1 MNYDLVISEEARL
14 DIIDAF
20 SWYELQ
26 REGLGFDFELCLE
39 AGIEEIIRNPLAFE
53 LKYRSLR
60 AFYIARFPYGIHYV
74 VEGKI
79 IFVLAVL
86 HTSRSPSNWEDRL

>member
-1 MNYDLVISEEARL
+1 MKYDLVISEEARL

-39 AGIEEIIRNPLAFE
+39 AGIGEIIRNPLAFE
-53 LKYRSLR
+53 IRSRSLR
-60 AFYIARFPYGIHYV
+60 AFYIARFPY
-74 VEGKI
+74 
-79 IFVLAVL
+79 
-86 HTSRSPSNWEDRL
+86 

>member
-1 MNYDLVISEEARL
+1 MNYDLVISKEARL

-60 AFYIARFPYGIHYV
+60 AHYIARFPYGIHYV
-74 VEGKI
+74 IEGGI
-79 IFVLAVL
+79 VFVLAVL